1 MIEAGR
7 ALAFLRGR
15 DYVLPEDVI
24 DIAPDVMRHRIIVS
38 YEALSDGVTSDDI
51 IRQILKAVPAPQK
64 VLEAHVRV
72 A

>member
-1 MIEAGR
+1 
-7 ALAFLRGR
+7 
-15 DYVLPEDVI
+15 
-24 DIAPDVMRHRIIVS
+24 MRHRIIVS